1 MSLDVNDL
9 GLGEHAKQNSI
20 LQWFFGVLG
29 IKMGESVNEVM
40 VEGEVLIGH
49 IGPEN
54 KTTISTLDLKR

>member
-1 MSLDVNDL
+1 MSLNINDL
-9 GLGEHAKQNSI
+9 GLGEDAKQNSI

-40 VEGEVLIGH
+40 VEGDVLIGH

-54 KTTISTLDLKR
+54 ETTISTLDLKR